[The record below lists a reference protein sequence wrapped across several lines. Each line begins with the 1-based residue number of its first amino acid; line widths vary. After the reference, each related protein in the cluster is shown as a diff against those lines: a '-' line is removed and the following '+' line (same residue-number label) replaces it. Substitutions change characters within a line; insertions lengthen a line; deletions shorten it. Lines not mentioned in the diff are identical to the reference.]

1 MLRSAGDQGSQ
12 RFSLSH
18 SGTDVIVYSTD
29 DAGTGT
35 TEHFTNASDSGNTW
49 HTPVTAV
56 ARPKSLDES
65 VAGGGDGGV
74 DGGVDDD
81 DDGEQT
87 VALESI
93 GAGRESDF
101 DDFDVTLPVH
111 PAAAAGDSGGDGDKG
126 GSDGDGRGCRDDD
139 DGDSDDEKSH
149 VLIEA
154 DQCASPFHAVM
165 GSIVMRL
172 SRPFVRK
179 TDSVEVQTRKR
190 SCVSVLLLAGLV
202 FLPQLLLTVCLGAPK
217 KSPVFVYICAFYA
230 FVGAMLALQ
239 LFIKD
244 SFELIRPV
252 FALFVTFAAV
262 PSGSH
267 RRDSPH
273 GSALFL
279 QPLNLLAFLL
289 LGGPCASWRGGKG
302 LMALHAATAM
312 GLHVFG
318 WHTVRCDGLKEGTP
332 DTECALAY
340 LTSAYHV
347 LVLDAGAYGCL
358 SALLRSLEHAQIVS
372 DAIVDNCLPR
382 CIARDVRESVSS
394 ALKEATVVAS
404 HEAVCAHLR
413 QQPELIGLHVGVHC
427 GCHSGVSI
435 LFADICGFTNIART
449 LPAPVLVDSLQ
460 LIFQELDWLCV
471 ALHLEKIKTI
481 GDCYM
486 ACANLNEDATACLA
500 AASPSVAA
508 SLTPD
513 LEATRKGACDALR
526 LGHTL
531 CQRRFKVGRQTVQ
544 FRVGVHT
551 GTVVS
556 GVIGLTK
563 LCLDVWGHAVNVAS
577 RMESAGLK
585 GVVNT
590 THATYKLTRGAFRFK
605 MRKHVHVKGFDHA
618 LTTYI
623 VDRPRN
629 KFSGVGSL
637 EKLRDEWARKTG
649 IDLAEQAAS
658 QGDASSCATLSSVAS
673 DDGANT
679 GNLSTSG
686 GKDRD
691 NLGAESLGP
700 SVTSVVTVMRK
711 SHTSSGLDRDRSG
724 SNNPLVVGPSFFLPS
739 LSTVSITSAPSD
751 GYTTP
756 TSRQGGDG

>member
-1 MLRSAGDQGSQ
+1 MVQSVGDQGSQ
-12 RFSLSH
+12 HFSLSR
-18 SGTDVIVYSTD
+18 SGIDVIVYSAEDT
-29 DAGTGT
+29 ATGT
-35 TEHFTNASDSGNTW
+35 TEHFTSASDSGHTW
-49 HTPVTAV
+49 HTPVTA
-56 ARPKSLDES
+56 AAAHPKSLDEGLA
-65 VAGGGDGGV
+65 AGGDV
-74 DGGVDDD
+74 IDEDA
-81 DDGEQT
+81 EQT
-87 VALESI
+87 AALESI
-93 GAGRESDF
+93 GAGRECDS
-101 DDFDVTLPVH
+101 DDFDVLSPVH
-111 PAAAAGDSGGDGDKG
+111 PASAVAGSGGGDGDRG
-126 GSDGDGRGCRDDD
+126 GSDGGRGGRDDD
-139 DGDSDDEKSH
+139 DDDDDDEKSQH

-154 DQCASPFHAVM
+154 DQCQSPFHAVM

-172 SRPFVRK
+172 SRPFVQK

-202 FLPQLLLTVCLGAPK
+202 FLPQLLLTVCLGGALK
-217 KSPVFVYICAFYA
+217 KSPVFWYICAFYA
-230 FVGAMLALQ
+230 LVGAMLTLQ
-239 LFIKD
+239 LFIKN

-262 PSGSH
+262 PSDSH
-267 RRDSPH
+267 GRGSPH
-273 GSALFL
+273 CSSLFL
-279 QPLNLLAFLL
+279 QPVNLLAFLL
-289 LGGPCASWRGGKG
+289 MGGLCASWRGGKG

-312 GLHVFG
+312 ALHIVD
-318 WHTVRCDGLKEGTP
+318 WHTVRCDGLEDGTP

-347 LVLDAGAYGCL
+347 LVVDAGAYGCL
-358 SALLRSLEHAQIVS
+358 SALLRSLEHSQIVS

-382 CIARDVRESVSS
+382 CIARDVRASVSS

-413 QQPELIGLHVGVHC
+413 QQPELIGLHVGVHA
-427 GCHSGVSI
+427 GCHTGVSI

-471 ALHLEKIKTI
+471 ALQLEKIKTI

-486 ACANLNEDATACLA
+486 ACANLNQDASA
-500 AASPSVAA
+500 VAA
-508 SLTPD
+508 TPSAMASRTPN
-513 LEATRKGACDALR
+513 LEAARKGACDALR

-531 CQRRFKVGRQTVQ
+531 CQRRFKVGRQPVQ

-577 RMESAGLK
+577 RMESSGLK

-590 THATYKLTRGAFRFK
+590 THATYKLSRGAFRFK

-618 LTTYI
+618 LTTYV

-637 EKLRDEWARKTG
+637 EKLRVEWAQKTG

-658 QGDASSCATLSSVAS
+658 QDDASSSATLSSVSS
-673 DDGANT
+673 DDGAHP
-679 GNLSTSG
+679 GNLSASC
-686 GKDRD
+686 GKYIESD
-691 NLGAESLGP
+691 NLGTESLGP
-700 SVTSVVTVMRK
+700 TVVTVVRK
-711 SHTSSGLDRDRSG
+711 SQTSSGLDHSG

-739 LSTVSITSAPSD
+739 LSVSIKSAPSED
-751 GYTTP
+751 CTTP